1 MQPCTSEDYK
11 KFHPPDKNAQ
21 SAVEKLKKDGVLFCL
36 DEDLL
41 KTQPIRGMMNGGDNR
56 YIDLISFPCH

>member
-11 KFHPPDKNAQ
+11 KFYPPDKNAQ

-41 KTQPIRGMMNGGDNR
+41 KT
-56 YIDLISFPCH
+56 